1 MAVPI
6 PETTQERLY
15 TVEEF
20 AALPADGPLR
30 ELIQGRIVDVPPAGT
45 DHSILAALIATL
57 LNNAALTRQLGIVTG
72 EQGGYRL
79 SENTVRAPDVA
90 FMSWGRLRR
99 EGAYAVGGPDLV
111 VEVVSPGDSA
121 GDLQIK
127 ITEYFAAGTRVLWVV
142 YPDTRQIVV
151 HTPEAARTLNQA
163 DTLDGGDVLP
173 GFSTPVSA
181 IFAALEPP
189 TPPAES

>member
-6 PETTQERLY
+6 PETTQERLV
-15 TVEEF
+15 TAEEF
-20 AALPADGPLR
+20 AALPSDGPLR

-45 DHSILAALIATL
+45 DHSILAARILRLMGSFIDD
-57 LNNAALTRQLGIVTG
+57 RRLGIITG
-72 EQGGYRL
+72 EQGGYLL
-79 SENTVRAPDVA
+79 SENTVRAPDAA

-99 EGAYAVGGPDLV
+99 QGAYAVGGPDLV

-127 ITEYFAAGTRVLWVV
+127 INDYVSAGTRLLWVV

-151 HTPEAARTLNQA
+151 HTPEAARTLNVT

-189 TPPAES
+189 TPPAEA

>member
-6 PETTQERLY
+6 PETTQERLF
-15 TVEEF
+15 TAEEY
-20 AALPADGPLR
+20 AALPSDGPLR

-45 DHSILAALIATL
+45 DHSILAIWIATL
-57 LNNAALTRQLGIVTG
+57 LNNVVLPRRLGIVTG
-72 EQGGYRL
+72 EQGGYLL
-79 SENTVRAPDVA
+79 SENTVRAPDAA

-99 EGAYAVGGPDLV
+99 QGAYAVGGPDLV

-121 GDLQIK
+121 GDLQLK
-127 ITEYFAAGTRVLWVV
+127 INDYVSAGTRLLWVV

-189 TPPAES
+189 TPPAEA